1 MSRLGPFN
9 RLAVFGFDNCLT
21 ISRLIAG
28 FRWLV
33 EAEGCRIYNFK
44 LYPALHKLGSRLLI
58 RFCTVLRS
66 CLCSLAYR
74 RFVAGICATL
84 PPVTGTEVVS
94 VDRPPEGGI
103 CWF

>member
-1 MSRLGPFN
+1 MSRLGPFDL
-9 RLAVFGFDNCLT
+9 LAVFGFDMNLVCLT

-58 RFCTVLRS
+58 RFLQCIALVFALLR
-66 CLCSLAYR
+66 
-74 RFVAGICATL
+74 
-84 PPVTGTEVVS
+84 TGAS
-94 VDRPPEGGI
+94 
-103 CWF
+103 

>member
-33 EAEGCRIYNFK
+33 EAEGCRMYNFK

-58 RFCTVLRS
+58 RFLQCITHVGGWGAVNVATMHFTAAVHPC

-74 RFVAGICATL
+74 CLVA
-84 PPVTGTEVVS
+84 
-94 VDRPPEGGI
+94 
-103 CWF
+103 